1 MNAIETQKKEKKNS
15 KSKST
20 KTKVE
25 EIQKIDEVEEIEQN
39 NIQEND
45 QNNIQENNT
54 KDETDQVNTYQTE
67 ESSISN
73 EEHLSINKK
82 IIELLLTISKIS
94 LKNRDTTKDY
104 VNQDIKD
111 IAKMTKILNSHSNDR
126 LEHFGKEYASSLKNK
141 DSKGKKIKKTTIKEN
156 SAINKQIP
164 AYKEVLDFMKLPE
177 DTTISRAQILQSIN
191 SFIKTEKDNENPDIF
206 VTDIFVN
213 ENDNTEDKKVNNKK
227 FHLIGDLKIL
237 FSFIKSKMEERNELT
252 DDNNFETSL
261 SYTQI
266 MKYLKF
272 CFPLNK

>member
-1 MNAIETQKKEKKNS
+1 MNTVETQKKEKKNS

-25 EIQKIDEVEEIEQN
+25 KTEEIQKIDEVEQIE
-39 NIQEND
+39 E
-45 QNNIQENNT
+45 NNIQENNIQENNIKEDDT
-54 KDETDQVNTYQTE
+54 KDETDQVNTDQTE

-82 IIELLLTISKIS
+82 IIELLLTVSKIS

-111 IAKMTKILNSHSNDR
+111 IAKMTKILYSHSNDR

-177 DTTISRAQILQSIN
+177 DTSISRAQILQSIN
-191 SFIKTEKDNENPDIF
+191 SFIKTEKNNENPDIF
-206 VTDIFVN
+206 VTEN
-213 ENDNTEDKKVNNKK
+213 EKRNNKK
-227 FHLIGDLKIL
+227 FYLIGDLKVL

-272 CFPLNK
+272 CFPLNE